1 MQEIEIETQCEDPGS
16 RGQQPGDLE
25 GGGEGR
31 AVVVEADVGEG
42 PEDEDHHRHHQQR
55 GHGGVVPNLTH
66 SHNNNGEKTGQSYC
80 SRLIRALE
88 LETKVHPKVRNHRE
102 DPY

>member
-1 MQEIEIETQCEDPGS
+1 MQDIEIETQCEDPGS

-66 SHNNNGEKTGQSYC
+66 SHTVRVIMEKKLVYHIAAN
-80 SRLIRALE
+80 LLVLE
-88 LETKVHPKVRNHRE
+88 KVPSE
-102 DPY
+102 GS